1 MAERRPRVTRA
12 LCNVM
17 ARIRGSKARKL
28 VAFAGECKASRGKS
42 PQTALNL
49 GNGRGQRGSSMAKRP
64 EVTRDSAEM
73 LAIQV
78 LNFLA
83 EDPERLSRFL
93 AFSGI
98 EAQSLRDA

>member
-1 MAERRPRVTRA
+1 
-12 LCNVM
+12 
-17 ARIRGSKARKL
+17 
-28 VAFAGECKASRGKS
+28 
-42 PQTALNL
+42 
-49 GNGRGQRGSSMAKRP
+49 MAKRP

-98 EAQSLRDA
+98 EAQSLRDAAREPNFLLGVLDHLAGDERLLTEFAAQNELAPEVVIRARDLLAGAPPATP

>member
-1 MAERRPRVTRA
+1 
-12 LCNVM
+12 
-17 ARIRGSKARKL
+17 
-28 VAFAGECKASRGKS
+28 
-42 PQTALNL
+42 
-49 GNGRGQRGSSMAKRP
+49 MAKRP
-64 EVTRDSAEM
+64 EVTRESAEM

-98 EAQSLRDA
+98 EAQSLRDAAREPNFLLGVLDHLAGDERLLTEFASQNELTPEVVVRARDLLAGARPATP